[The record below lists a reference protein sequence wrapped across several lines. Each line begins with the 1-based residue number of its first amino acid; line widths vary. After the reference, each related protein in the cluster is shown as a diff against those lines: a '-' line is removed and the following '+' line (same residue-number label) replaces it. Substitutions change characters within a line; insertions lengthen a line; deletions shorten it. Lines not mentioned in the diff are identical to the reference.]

1 MVRMRLTVTVTGR
14 AALAA
19 TLVGWALSSP
29 LVAAAQSG
37 TTVTRPPVERGY
49 LKAEQRPDHT
59 VFLPPPPAKDSVLG
73 TADMALYRA
82 TRALEGSARWQ
93 LAVRDAEIA
102 QRNLLADFK
111 CSLGVDLAA
120 TQAPATIRLLTRASA
135 DLFPLVGASKDHYQR
150 PRPFLVEQLP
160 LCVVPSEEL
169 ARGGSYPSGH
179 SATGWLYALLL
190 AETAP
195 EHAAAIMA
203 RGRAYGESRVVCGVH
218 YLSDIEG
225 GRTLATALVA
235 ALNGNAEFD
244 ADVAAARSELASLRA
259 SDVTHPD
266 GAACASEAGEIK
278 TPW

>member
-1 MVRMRLTVTVTGR
+1 MRVTVTGR
-14 AALAA
+14 AVLAA
-19 TLVGWALSSP
+19 TLVGLALSLP
-29 LVAAAQSG
+29 LLAAAQSG
-37 TTVTRPPVERGY
+37 TTVTRPPVEQGY
-49 LKAEQRPDHT
+49 LKPAQRPDPT
-59 VFLPPPPAKDSVLG
+59 LFLPPPPAQDSVLG
-73 TADMALYRA
+73 SADMALYRA
-82 TRALEGSARWQ
+82 TRALEGSPRWQ
-93 LAVRDAEIA
+93 LAARDAEIA

-120 TQAPATIRLLTRASA
+120 AQAPATLRLLTRASA
-135 DLFPLVGASKDHYQR
+135 DLFPLVGASKDHYRR

-160 LCVVPSEEL
+160 LCIVPSEEL

-225 GRTLATALVA
+225 GRTLATTLVA

-244 ADVAAARSELASLRA
+244 ADMAAARTELASLRTNDSA
-259 SDVTHPD
+259 RAD
-266 GAACASEAGEIK
+266 GAACASEAGGLK